1 MLRYLDLRWQKLLL
15 KLPAQLLLWLQA
27 SPQGFFATAA

>member
-1 MLRYLDLRWQKLLL
+1 MLHYLDLHWQKLPL
-15 KLPAQLLLWLQA
+15 KLPAQLLLWLQT